1 MMNNARCTCRKYNT
15 LDRKLLESSQGNEK
29 YTYWQ
34 WTNYMTTEDSLF
46 TQDRHGTEWLRN
58 LIQKEENVEQRS
70 KSRI

>member
-1 MMNNARCTCRKYNT
+1 MQGAHA
-15 LDRKLLESSQGNEK
+15 ESTTHLIESCWKVGQGNEK

-34 WTNYMTTEDSLF
+34 WTNYMTTEDSLL